1 MDSFEEG
8 LRHVLAIFLDWKL
21 WPSSSLKVQIFL
33 SAFSSCQLHNGQLH
47 WRSSVRHCL
56 IGWQWQCV
64 CALCA
69 ADGHG
74 KALAIALMLM
84 ATAQL
89 TEGDEHSQAGTQGSG
104 QLSVRS
110 VLGTRPSQ
118 SVS

>member
-1 MDSFEEG
+1 MASRTGAPPF
-8 LRHVLAIFLDWKL
+8 VIAPLAG
-21 WPSSSLKVQIFL
+21 
-33 SAFSSCQLHNGQLH
+33 NG
-47 WRSSVRHCL
+47 S
-56 IGWQWQCV
+56 V

-104 QLSVRS
+104 RLSVRS